1 MTNLNN
7 IVKAIFVEKILGV
20 TTGKEAVRDKQNPDS
35 YNLIKFSINGNKFIL
50 SEEKGPVHNQE
61 RVEVEAL
68 RPWLPGSH
76 YDKRYRKA
84 RSYTP
89 LDSTTSNGYH

>member
-1 MTNLNN
+1 MANLGN
-7 IVKAIFVEKILGV
+7 IVKAIFVEIVIGV

-35 YNLIKFSINGNKFIL
+35 YNLIKFSINGDKFKL

-61 RVEVEAL
+61 LAKVEAL

-84 RSYTP
+84 ISYTR